1 MQFYEGFDS
10 ESKFKDYVGIFD
22 SLAPFVDELRAIT
35 YGDLEVRN
43 GGASNGVVTVELVLR
58 LTCVDQNPGIPP
70 PEHGIK

>member
-1 MQFYEGFDS
+1 MQFDEGFDS

-43 GGASNGVVTVELVLR
+43 GGASNSLSKIFWDRFFFADQVE
-58 LTCVDQNPGIPP
+58 
-70 PEHGIK
+70 